1 MNETRKRKI
10 ESEIVKSIAR
20 AIVSGKLKDPRI
32 GIVSV
37 HRADLAN
44 DMTGVKVWVTSY
56 VEGKEK
62 RVLLNALRNARGFF
76 QRIIGKELQIRL
88 TPRILFLWDENYI
101 ESLRVNE
108 LIDRSK
114 PKDYS
119 KESETKLDS
128 ESENETDSDT
138 EE

>member
-20 AIVSGKLKDPRI
+20 TIVSGKLKDPRI

-37 HRADLAN
+37 HRAELAN
-44 DMTGVKVWVTSY
+44 DMSGVKVWVTSFLD
-56 VEGKEK
+56 GKEK

-76 QRIIGKELQIRL
+76 QHQIAKELQLRL

-101 ESLRVNE
+101 ESLRINE
-108 LIDRSK
+108 LIDKSK
-114 PKDYS
+114 PKNYS
-119 KESETKLDS
+119 EENSE
-128 ESENETDSDT
+128 
-138 EE
+138 

>member
-1 MNETRKRKI
+1 MNETRKKKI

-20 AIVSGKLKDPRI
+20 TIVSGKLKDPRI

-37 HRADLAN
+37 HRADLSN
-44 DMTGVKVWVTSY
+44 DMSGVKVWVTSF

-62 RVLLNALRNARGFF
+62 RVLLNALRNAKGFF
-76 QRIIGKELQIRL
+76 QHIIAKDLQLRL
-88 TPRILFLWDENYI
+88 TPRILFLWDENFI

-119 KESETKLDS
+119 KETESDTKT
-128 ESENETDSDT
+128 ESEE
-138 EE
+138 